1 MVDSAIPVAR
11 ATCAMPPYPIA
22 CASVAA
28 HTRRDRSVR
37 TGDSA
42 ACFARRVAR
51 STSARYYSLIRSTR
65 SYFLTGPNERDA
77 GFQGSARRPR
87 TGTLRP
93 ASSRRAANRWSEVRL
108 DVRHRRSRAKPNEAS
123 GDASFHVSYFVSTQA
138 FCQNRRSWS
147 HLRRRSLDQFL
158 TATGSLLTLL

>member
-65 SYFLTGPNERDA
+65 SYFLTGPKQERSTGTTCSRTRWLLDA
-77 GFQGSARRPR
+77 SGHRDQKGHQHRDEVLLPGRKGLLAARDHDHCPASPPGRRRVLEGWCQEVPVRRPR
-87 TGTLRP
+87 MGRVP
-93 ASSRRAANRWSEVRL
+93 W
-108 DVRHRRSRAKPNEAS
+108 HC
-123 GDASFHVSYFVSTQA
+123 H
-138 FCQNRRSWS
+138 
-147 HLRRRSLDQFL
+147 
-158 TATGSLLTLL
+158 

>member
-65 SYFLTGPNERDA
+65 SYFLTGPKRAQALLLA
-77 GFQGSARRPR
+77 GQIGASVLLLVATTLLIR
-87 TGTLRP
+87 TF
-93 ASSRRAANRWSEVRL
+93 VRL
-108 DVRHRRSRAKPNEAS
+108 HNEPLGFDMANLTIAS
-123 GDASFHVSYFVSTQA
+123 VS
-138 FCQNRRSWS
+138 
-147 HLRRRSLDQFL
+147 L
-158 TATGSLLTLL
+158 

>member
-42 ACFARRVAR
+42 PCFARRVAR

-65 SYFLTGPNERDA
+65 SYFLTGPKGKTVFVGRLPHDGVKGRASCVCPKA
-77 GFQGSARRPR
+77 GVVESPCRFDRLSNHLHLR
-87 TGTLRP
+87 TGEQRHIVSQGIPACISPARP
-93 ASSRRAANRWSEVRL
+93 VSAHQLPNTAAPHVWRR
-108 DVRHRRSRAKPNEAS
+108 
-123 GDASFHVSYFVSTQA
+123 
-138 FCQNRRSWS
+138 
-147 HLRRRSLDQFL
+147 
-158 TATGSLLTLL
+158 

>member
-1 MVDSAIPVAR
+1 MLDSAIPVAR

-65 SYFLTGPNERDA
+65 SYFLTGPKVFELGDRNAAHEQA
-77 GFQGSARRPR
+77 VSYLTHAARSEL
-87 TGTLRP
+87 LRKRVYP
-93 ASSRRAANRWSEVRL
+93 ASCS
-108 DVRHRRSRAKPNEAS
+108 D
-123 GDASFHVSYFVSTQA
+123 
-138 FCQNRRSWS
+138 
-147 HLRRRSLDQFL
+147 L
-158 TATGSLLTLL
+158 T

>member
-65 SYFLTGPNERDA
+65 SYFLTGPITQPRNFTFVFNH
-77 GFQGSARRPR
+77 FQRGVFYYRTESAQALDLPR
-87 TGTLRP
+87 AEYVRMELREQP
-93 ASSRRAANRWSEVRL
+93 H
-108 DVRHRRSRAKPNEAS
+108 RHS
-123 GDASFHVSYFVSTQA
+123 
-138 FCQNRRSWS
+138 
-147 HLRRRSLDQFL
+147 
-158 TATGSLLTLL
+158 

>member
-65 SYFLTGPNERDA
+65 SYFLTGPN
-77 GFQGSARRPR
+77 G
-87 TGTLRP
+87 
-93 ASSRRAANRWSEVRL
+93 RL
-108 DVRHRRSRAKPNEAS
+108 GLLVGIQPRRSFLAEALPMNAPMRTPVVKSPEIFVLVKHTFIDAAGAGPPPRAGPA
-123 GDASFHVSYFVSTQA
+123 
-138 FCQNRRSWS
+138 
-147 HLRRRSLDQFL
+147 
-158 TATGSLLTLL
+158 

>member
-65 SYFLTGPNERDA
+65 SYFLTGPKRQQLEMA
-77 GFQGSARRPR
+77 AWHG
-87 TGTLRP
+87 
-93 ASSRRAANRWSEVRL
+93 RAA
-108 DVRHRRSRAKPNEAS
+108 
-123 GDASFHVSYFVSTQA
+123 HVSLPPGLKV
-138 FCQNRRSWS
+138 
-147 HLRRRSLDQFL
+147 LDAL
-158 TATGSLLTLL
+158 VPILV

>member
-37 TGDSA
+37 SGDSA

-65 SYFLTGPNERDA
+65 SYFLTGPKFEIVGIVADA
-77 GFQGSARRPR
+77 PYRCLDEPHQP
-87 TGTLRP
+87 TLV
-93 ASSRRAANRWSEVRL
+93 RAFPGQRL
-108 DVRHRRSRAKPNEAS
+108 DSAADHARTHRS
-123 GDASFHVSYFVSTQA
+123 
-138 FCQNRRSWS
+138 
-147 HLRRRSLDQFL
+147 
-158 TATGSLLTLL
+158 

>member
-65 SYFLTGPNERDA
+65 SYFLTGPKIPVVEIADA
-77 GFQGSARRPR
+77 PDRHFGSR
-87 TGTLRP
+87 GTLYAHAHRD
-93 ASSRRAANRWSEVRL
+93 RR
-108 DVRHRRSRAKPNEAS
+108 H
-123 GDASFHVSYFVSTQA
+123 
-138 FCQNRRSWS
+138 
-147 HLRRRSLDQFL
+147 
-158 TATGSLLTLL
+158 

>member
-65 SYFLTGPNERDA
+65 SYFLTGPKGALNYWKSS
-77 GFQGSARRPR
+77 F
-87 TGTLRP
+87 L
-93 ASSRRAANRWSEVRL
+93 ASLSDEAIDMLIDEYSRVPSPMANIIIEHAHGAMTRI
-108 DVRHRRSRAKPNEAS
+108 
-123 GDASFHVSYFVSTQA
+123 
-138 FCQNRRSWS
+138 
-147 HLRRRSLDQFL
+147 
-158 TATGSLLTLL
+158 